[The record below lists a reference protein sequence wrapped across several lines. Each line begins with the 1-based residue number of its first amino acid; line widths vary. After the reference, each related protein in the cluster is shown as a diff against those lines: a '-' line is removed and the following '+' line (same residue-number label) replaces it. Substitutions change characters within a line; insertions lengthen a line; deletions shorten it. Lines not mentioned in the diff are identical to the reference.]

1 MLLPSIKADR
11 YPTRACKSLCTLIRG
26 TNQRL
31 GPQEMN
37 DAIVRIRAKRGR

>member
-26 TNQRL
+26 TNQQL
-31 GPQEMN
+31 SPQEMN
-37 DAIVRIRAKRGR
+37 DAMVHIGAKR